1 MTASSDLSCR
11 SRDRRF
17 SWKKLSYLFL
27 LFCILAAGTGT
38 VSAATDPDRREV
50 LYINSY
56 SKGLEWSD
64 PITQAVEDRR
74 RTSGYDVNLHIEY
87 MDEKRYQDAAYE
99 SMLADLYRHKYANRS
114 IDVIIVSDD
123 NAFAFIKKHRQEL
136 FLGTPVV
143 FCGVNYY
150 SDDMLA
156 GQTGITGVVEEYDVK
171 NTLATAL
178 RLHPPVRHI
187 YIINDRSATG
197 AANRKNIEQVLPGFS
212 SQADFTFLEDY
223 SMAEMEEKIATLP
236 PDSIILLM
244 TFNQDRLGADYTYDQ
259 SIRLVRAHANVP
271 VYGIWEMYLG
281 KGIVG
286 GRLTGGYEQGNLSA
300 QIATRILQGE
310 SPSQIP
316 VVRNPPNQYMF
327 DYTELSRFGISVE
340 NLPPGSIVINQ
351 PAPVRV
357 LPESVIWAIGISATG
372 LILGLAAMV
381 VAFLR
386 LRRAR
391 DALDESERRYRAVVE
406 DQTEL
411 ICRTSHDGT
420 HIFVNDAYCRF
431 FGKTRPEIL
440 GTKFIPAMTR
450 EEKLK
455 VRNHLA
461 SLTPIHPIGST
472 TNPVEMPGQGLRWL
486 KWNNHA
492 IFDDKGNVSE
502 YQSVGRDVTDVQ
514 LAEDELRKY
523 QENLED
529 LIDTRTQELVTSN
542 AQLQEEVAER
552 TIAEDLLAEEKERLA
567 VTLRSIDEGVITT
580 DTSGRVLLVNR
591 VAERLTGTKQEYA
604 AGFPVARVL
613 SLIDEKNRMPVE
625 NPALHLMNRD
635 GSPVF
640 PYRAVLVAK
649 DGTERIIEESASIMS
664 DHENRTIGI
673 VIVFRDIT
681 ERQKLETELARTQKL
696 ESLGLLAGGIAHDF
710 NNILTA
716 IFGNIILARMHM
728 AEDSPAFE
736 RLAEAENAMVR
747 AKELT
752 QQLLTFSKG
761 GAPVK
766 ETADITGIITDS
778 ARFMLRGSQSRC
790 EFAIDPVLWTVDVDV
805 GQISQVINN
814 IVINADHAM
823 PGGGTIHV
831 SATNCTIQKGTPLPL
846 TPGRYVKITI
856 ADNGAGIP
864 AENLARIFDPY
875 FTTKAKGSGLGL
887 STALSII
894 HKHSGHIEIGS
905 EPGKGTSVGIYL
917 PASDKIFNGQVNGSQ
932 QPVHGSGRILVMD
945 DEEAILDMATALL
958 SHFGYRPCVA
968 RDGEEAIALYKEAAA
983 KNDPFAVVIMDL
995 TIPGGLGG
1003 KETIAR
1009 LHEFDPFVRA
1019 VVSSGYSTDP
1029 IVANFRQYGFAGILT
1044 KPYTAKEMSE
1054 VIKKVLSE
1062 RKGKDTTRS

>member
-1 MTASSDLSCR
+1 MNAFPDVSGR

-17 SWKKLSYLFL
+17 SRNALCCTIIL
-27 LFCILAAGTGT
+27 LCTLIAITGT
-38 VSAATDPDRREV
+38 VSADTGAERREV

-64 PITQAVEDRR
+64 SVTQALEDRM
-74 RTSGYDVNLHIEY
+74 RTSGNGVNLHIEY
-87 MDEKRYQDAAYE
+87 MDEKRYQDPAYE
-99 SMLADLYRHKYANRS
+99 SMLADLYRYKYANRS
-114 IDVIIVSDD
+114 FDVIIVSDD
-123 NAFAFIKKHRQEL
+123 NAFSFVKRYRQDL
-136 FLGTPVV
+136 FLDTPVV
-143 FCGVNYY
+143 FCGVNDY

-156 GQTGITGVVEEYDVK
+156 GQTGITGVVEKYDVK
-171 NTLATAL
+171 DTLATAF
-178 RLHPPVRHI
+178 RLQPAVQHI
-187 YIINDRSATG
+187 YVINDLSATG
-197 AANRKNIEQVLPGFS
+197 AANRKNIEEIIPEFS
-212 SQADFTFLEDY
+212 SRADVTFLENY
-223 SMAEMEEKIATLP
+223 SMAELEEKIAALP
-236 PDSIILLM
+236 DNSIILLM
-244 TFNQDRLGADYTYDQ
+244 TFNQDRLGADYTYDE
-259 SIRLVRAHANVP
+259 SIRRVRVHANVP

-286 GRLTGGYEQGNLSA
+286 GMLTSGYEQGNLSA
-300 QIATRILQGE
+300 QIAIRILQGE

-316 VVRNPPNQYMF
+316 VVRDPPNRYMF
-327 DYTELSRFGISVE
+327 DHAELSRFGISAE
-340 NLPPGSIVINQ
+340 MLPQGSIVINQ
-351 PAPVRV
+351 PVPVRV
-357 LPESVIWAIGISATG
+357 LPESVIWAIAIAAIG

-411 ICRTSHDGT
+411 ICRITRDGT

-431 FGKTRPEIL
+431 FGRTRAEIL
-440 GTKFIPAMTR
+440 GTTFKPYMSAD
-450 EEKLK
+450 EKKK
-455 VRNHLA
+455 VQNHLA
-461 SLTPIHPIGST
+461 SLSPIHPIGST
-472 TNPVEMPGQGLRWL
+472 TNRVEIPGLGIRWL

-492 IFDDKGNVSE
+492 IFNDKGDVSE

-514 LAEDELRKY
+514 LAGDELRKY
-523 QENLED
+523 QENLEA

-542 AQLQEEVAER
+542 AQLQQEVAER
-552 TIAEDLLAEEKERLA
+552 TTAENLLAEEKERLA

-591 VAERLTGTKQEYA
+591 VAERLTGAKQEYA
-604 AGFPVARVL
+604 AGRPVAQVL
-613 SLIDEKNRMPVE
+613 PLVDEKTRGPVE
-625 NPALHLMNRD
+625 NPALHLMKQD

-649 DGTERIIEESASIMS
+649 DGTGRIIEESASIMS
-664 DHENRTIGI
+664 DHENRTIGV

-716 IFGNIILARMHM
+716 IFGNIILARMHTE
-728 AEDSPAFE
+728 EDSPAFD

-778 ARFMLRGSQSRC
+778 TRFMLRGSQSRC
-790 EFAIDPVLWTVDVDV
+790 EFAIDPSLWTVDVDV

-823 PGGGTIHV
+823 PGGGTIRV
-831 SATNCTIQKGTPLPL
+831 SALNSTIKKGTPLPL

-856 ADNGAGIP
+856 ADTGSGIP
-864 AENLARIFDPY
+864 RENLARVFDPY

-894 HKHSGHIEIGS
+894 RKHSGHIEVES
-905 EPGKGTSVGIYL
+905 ESGKGTSVHIYL
-917 PASDKIFNGQVNGSQ
+917 PASDKSLNGYTTGSH
-932 QPVHGSGRILVMD
+932 QPLHGSGRILVMD
-945 DEEAILDMATALL
+945 DEEAILDMASALL
-958 SHFGYRPCVA
+958 THFGYRPGVA

-995 TIPGGLGG
+995 TIPGGMGG

-1029 IVANFRQYGFAGILT
+1029 IVANFRQYGFVGILT

-1054 VIKKVLSE
+1054 VIKKVLSAKKE
-1062 RKGKDTTRS
+1062 KA

>member
-1 MTASSDLSCR
+1 MNLHPDVSGR
-11 SRDRRF
+11 SADRRF
-17 SWKKLSYLFL
+17 SWNILLCVLL
-27 LFCILAAGTGT
+27 LFCILIALSGT
-38 VSAATDPDRREV
+38 VCAATSHERKEV
-50 LYINSY
+50 LYLNSY

-64 PITQAVEDRR
+64 PITQAVEDRM
-74 RTSGYDVNLHIEY
+74 RTSGYEVNLHIEY
-87 MDEKRYQDAAYE
+87 MDEKRYQDPVYE
-99 SMLADLYRHKYANRS
+99 SMLADLYRYKYANRDF
-114 IDVIIVSDD
+114 DVIIVSDD
-123 NAFAFIKKHRQEL
+123 NAFTFIKKYRQDL
-136 FLGTPVV
+136 FPDTPVV

-156 GQTGITGVVEEYDVK
+156 GQTGITGVVEQYDV
-171 NTLATAL
+171 NDTLITAL
-178 RLHPPVRHI
+178 RIQPSVQHI
-187 YIINDRSATG
+187 YVINDHSVTG
-197 AANRKNIEQVLPGFS
+197 AANKKNIEQVIPQFS
-212 SQADFTFLEDY
+212 SRADVTFLENY
-223 SMAEMEEKIATLP
+223 SMAELEDTVATLP
-236 PDSIILLM
+236 DNSLILLM
-244 TFNQDRLGADYTYDQ
+244 TFNQDRLGTDYTYDE
-259 SIRLVRAHANVP
+259 SIRRVRAHANVP
-271 VYGIWEMYLG
+271 IYGIWEMYLG

-286 GRLTGGYEQGNLSA
+286 GMLTSGYEQGNLSG

-316 VVRNPPNQYMF
+316 VVRAPPNRYMF
-327 DYTELSRFGISVE
+327 DSNELSRFGISTA
-340 NLPPGSIVINQ
+340 NLPPGSIVINL
-351 PAPVRV
+351 PVPVRV

-391 DALDESERRYRAVVE
+391 DELDESERRYRAVVE

-411 ICRTSHDGT
+411 ICRFEKDGT
-420 HIFVNDAYCRF
+420 HIFVNDAYCRY
-431 FGKTRPEIL
+431 FGKTRSEIL
-440 GTKFIPAMTR
+440 GTKFIPEMSAD
-450 EEKLK
+450 EKRK
-455 VRNHLA
+455 VKNHLA
-461 SLTPIHPIGST
+461 SLTPIHPIGNT
-472 TNPVEMPGQGLRWL
+472 TNRVEIPGYGIRWL

-492 IFDDKGNVSE
+492 IFDDTGNVSE
-502 YQSVGRDVTDVQ
+502 YQSVGQDITDMQ

-523 QENLED
+523 QENLEA
-529 LIDTRTQELVTSN
+529 LIDTRTMELVNSN
-542 AQLQEEVAER
+542 AQLQQEVAER

-567 VTLRSIDEGVITT
+567 VTLRSIGEGVITT
-580 DTSGRVLLVNR
+580 DISGRVLLVNR
-591 VAERLTGTKQEYA
+591 VAERLTGWKQEYA
-604 AGFPVARVL
+604 SGCPIAQVL
-613 SLIDEKNRMPVE
+613 SLFDEKNRTPVE
-625 NPALHLMNRD
+625 NPALLLLKQD
-635 GSPVF
+635 ESSDF

-664 DHENRTIGI
+664 DHENRAIGF

-716 IFGNIILARMHM
+716 IFGNIILARMHTG
-728 AEDSPAFE
+728 EESPGFE
-736 RLAEAENAMVR
+736 RLAEAEKAMVR

-766 ETADITGIITDS
+766 ETADITGIIIDS
-778 ARFMLRGSQSRC
+778 TKFMLRGSQSRC
-790 EFAIDPVLWTVDVDV
+790 EFAIDPALWTVDVDV

-823 PGGGTIHV
+823 SGGGIIRV
-831 SATNCTIQKGTPLPL
+831 SALNCTLKKGTPLPL

-856 ADNGAGIP
+856 ADKGQGIP
-864 AENLARIFDPY
+864 QENLTRIFDPY

-894 HKHSGHIEIGS
+894 RKHSGHIEIES
-905 EPGKGTSVGIYL
+905 EPSEGTAVHIYL
-917 PASDKIFNGQVNGSQ
+917 PASGKSLNGSMTGNE
-932 QPVHGSGRILVMD
+932 QPVYGSGRILVMD
-945 DEEAILDMATALL
+945 DEEAILDMASALL
-958 SHFGYRPCVA
+958 SHFGYRSSVA
-968 RDGEEAIALYKEAAA
+968 RDGEEAIALYKDAAA
-983 KNDPFAVVIMDL
+983 RMDPFAVVIMDL

-1009 LHEFDPFVRA
+1009 LHEFDPFVKA

-1029 IVANFRQYGFAGILT
+1029 IVANFRQYGFVGILT

-1054 VIKKVLSE
+1054 TIKKVLSA
-1062 RKGKDTTRS
+1062 KGETI